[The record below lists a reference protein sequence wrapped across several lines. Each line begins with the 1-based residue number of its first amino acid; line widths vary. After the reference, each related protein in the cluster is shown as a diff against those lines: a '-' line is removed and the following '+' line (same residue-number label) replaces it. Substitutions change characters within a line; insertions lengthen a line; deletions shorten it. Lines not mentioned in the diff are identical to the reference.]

1 MFVICFSKFRYIET
15 VILRVYSGFVYKICF
30 FTDFKYLLFVLEDVI
45 GLILYKFNKIIF
57 FFFYV

>member
-45 GLILYKFNKIIF
+45 GLILYKFNKII
-57 FFFYV
+57 